1 MKLKLW
7 KLSQDENND
16 YESYD
21 SAVVVSDSQASAAM
35 IHPVGPMIDLD
46 RLVWNGIVWMWG
58 DGGQSFG
65 MNNWTEPSKVKVVLI
80 GEATPGLFNEGDVIC
95 SSYNAG

>member
-1 MKLKLW
+1 VKLFLW

-16 YESYD
+16 YETYD
-21 SAVVVSDSQASAAM
+21 SAVVVSDSREAASK
-35 IHPVGPMIDLD
+35 IHPAGPMVDSD
-46 RLVWNGIVWMWG
+46 RLEWNGIVWTWG

-65 MNNWTEPSKVKVVLI
+65 MDNWAEPSKVKVVLL
-80 GEATPGLFNEGDVIC
+80 GEVTQGLFKEGDVIC